1 MATLVTDPDLSATL
15 IQDRQACGMDHHDEV
30 WEGVY
35 VMSPIANDEHQQLVT
50 RLSTVLTE
58 TIDFSG
64 LGEVRAGVNLTSL
77 PEDWKHKDWKHNF
90 RVPDVVVFL
99 KDSGAVCHGAY
110 WSGGPDL
117 AVEIVSSGDQT
128 REKIAFYEKVETR
141 ELLIIDRD
149 PWQLELH
156 RFLDKKLVLA
166 GTSSLA
172 DPAWLVSE
180 TVPLKLRLLPGEKRP
195 LIELSHSS
203 SDQIWQI

>member
-1 MATLVTDPDLSATL
+1 MLTLVADPDLSASL
-15 IQDRQACGMDHHDEV
+15 IQDRQTRGIDHHDEV

-64 LGEVRAGVNLTSL
+64 LGEVRAGVNLTSQ

-99 KDSGAVCHGAY
+99 KASEAICHGAY

-128 REKIAFYEKVETR
+128 REKISFYEKVRTR
-141 ELLIIDRD
+141 ELLIVDRD

-156 RFLDKKLVLA
+156 RLVNNKLVLV

-172 DPAWLVSE
+172 DPTWIVSE
-180 TVPLKLRLLPGEKRP
+180 TVPLRLRLQAGDKRP
-195 LIELSHSS
+195 TIELAHSL
-203 SDQIWQI
+203 SDKNWKI